1 MRKLT
6 ISVTLLCLLNIV
18 SLSAMCQVMRAPGP
32 PPKLTAAEKK
42 SAVEALAKA
51 LKDNYV
57 FPDVAERTAAY
68 LQKQLASGAY
78 DKTDVLPD
86 FAMALTRD
94 LRDQAHDLHL
104 RVNGH
109 PPRPVAAPGS
119 GNDAQRAAFLRDA
132 RRENFGFEKVEIL
145 DGNIGYLDL
154 RGFQP
159 PEFAGETAVAAMNFL
174 SNSDAL
180 IVDLRKNGG
189 GDPRLIQ
196 LITSYLFDPGDDNTL
211 LNTLYWRKGERT
223 DQYWT
228 LSYVPGKRLG
238 SKVPV
243 YVLTSAR
250 TFSGGEEFANNLKE
264 LKRATIVGETTG
276 GGANPGDGFDLT
288 ETLTAFI
295 PTGRAINPISKKNWE
310 GTGVEPDIKVPATEA
325 LAVAYKKA
333 LEQLV
338 TASTDP
344 QQKGELQFLRAGL
357 DLTRPASPISAQTME
372 KMTGNYGPA
381 RVFVQDGQLK
391 IQVRGGPIGNLVQL
405 SEDTF
410 TREDFSGVRFRFV
423 ADTNGNFA
431 KLIRTS
437 ADETNEFARQ

>member
-6 ISVTLLCLLNIV
+6 VSVTLLCLLTLLSV
-18 SLSAMCQVMRAPGP
+18 SALCQAMRPQGP
-32 PPKLTAAEKK
+32 PTITASEKK
-42 SAVEALAKA
+42 NAVNALAKA

-57 FPDVAERTAAY
+57 FPDVAEKTAAY
-68 LQKQLASGAY
+68 LEKQLASGAY
-78 DKTDVLPD
+78 DKSDSLPD

-119 GNDAQRAAFLRDA
+119 GNDAERAAFLRDA
-132 RRENFGFEKVEIL
+132 KSRNFGFEKVDHL

-154 RGFQP
+154 RGFMP
-159 PEFAGETAVAAMNFL
+159 PDLAGDTAVAAMNFL
-174 SNSDAL
+174 ANSDAL

-196 LITSYLFDPGDDNTL
+196 LITSYLFDTGDDNTL
-211 LNTLYWRKGERT
+211 LNTLYWRKGDRT

-243 YVLTSAR
+243 YVLTSSR

-310 GTGVEPDIKVPATEA
+310 GTGVEPDIKVPAADA
-325 LAVAYKKA
+325 LTVAYKKA
-333 LEQLV
+333 LEQL
-338 TASTDP
+338 ASSATDP
-344 QQKGELQFLRAGL
+344 QQKGELQFVRAGL
-357 DLTRPASPISAQTME
+357 DLRAPASPVSADAMQ
-372 KMTGNYGPA
+372 KMAGDYGPA
-381 RVFVQDGQLK
+381 RVFLQDGHLR
-391 IQVRGGPIGNLVQL
+391 IQVRGGPIGDLVQL
-405 SEDTF
+405 SDDTF
-410 TREDFSGVRFRFV
+410 TRQDFSGVRFRFV
-423 ADTNGNFA
+423 SDGSGNFT
-431 KLIRTS
+431 KLIRST